1 MLNTLRRLTSLVLIF
16 AALPLGATRAEEKP
30 TAATAPIAH
39 NNQVVVFAAASLK
52 NALDDVGEAWKK
64 ETGNAVTFSY
74 AASSAI
80 AKQIEEGAPA
90 DVVVSADLQWMD
102 YLESKQ
108 RIAKDTRKALLG
120 NTLVLIAPTD
130 SSVHIKII
138 NEASLIA
145 ALADG
150 KLAMGEPNTVPA
162 GKYGKAALQSLGA
175 WDAVASK
182 VAGAENVR
190 AALAYVARKEAPLG
204 IVYATDAKNEP
215 KVKVIYTFPE
225 SAHPPI
231 VYPAALTNASQ
242 SENAKAFLAF
252 LGSKTAAAIFTA
264 QGFNVL
270 K

>member
-1 MLNTLRRLTSLVLIF
+1 MLRSFRKLASLALLV
-16 AALPLGATRAEEKP
+16 AALPLGAARAEEKP
-30 TAATAPIAH
+30 TAPTTPIGH
-39 NNQVVVFAAASLK
+39 SEQVVVFAAASLK
-52 NALDDVGEAWKK
+52 NALDAAGSAWTK
-64 ETGNAVTFSY
+64 ETGKAVIFVY

-80 AKQIEEGAPA
+80 AKQIEQGAPA
-90 DVVVSADLQWMD
+90 DIFVSADLQWMD

-108 RIAKDTRKALLG
+108 RIAKDTRSTLLG

-130 SSVHIKII
+130 SSVQI
-138 NEASLIA
+138 NSVNAELLIA

-162 GKYGKAALQSLGA
+162 GKYGKAALEALGA
-175 WDAVASK
+175 WDALASK

-204 IVYATDAKNEP
+204 IVYATDAKTEP

-225 SAHPPI
+225 STHPPI
-231 VYPAALTNASQ
+231 VYPAALTSTSQ
-242 SENAKAFLAF
+242 SEAAKAFLAF
-252 LGSKTAAAIFTA
+252 LGSNTASAIFTA
-264 QGFNVL
+264 QGFKVL